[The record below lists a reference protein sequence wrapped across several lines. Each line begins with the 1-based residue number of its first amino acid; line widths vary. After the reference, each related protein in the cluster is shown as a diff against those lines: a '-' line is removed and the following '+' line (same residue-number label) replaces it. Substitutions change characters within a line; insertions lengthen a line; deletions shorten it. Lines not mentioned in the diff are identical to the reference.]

1 MKHLFTGLFLML
13 SVAVFAQ
20 SPNAFNYQ
28 GVARDNGGNTLANQ
42 AIGLRIS
49 IVSGSP
55 TGTVEYVETHAV
67 GTNAFGL
74 FNVAIGTGSV
84 TSGSF
89 AGIDWSSDEHYTK
102 VEFDPAGG
110 SSYSNLG
117 TSQLLSVPYA
127 MYAAESGTSGATG
140 PMGPQGPSG
149 SDGTN
154 GSNGGTGAAGPSGT
168 DGSDGAT
175 GPTGANGTTGAT
187 GATGA
192 TGPLV
197 AGTTN
202 QTLRYNGSS
211 WVSDGNLTNSGTLV
225 SVGGQL
231 NVASNNGLLYNSG
244 SNFNIEA
251 NANLKLRTGGVGY
264 DVGIYGGVSVAP
276 FANFEGGSE
285 SLGIGTSSA
294 IPVEKL
300 EVNGNIALSGAARS
314 IFGTSGA
321 LNISSTSGIDFIID
335 NDDNSTNSVFKFK
348 RNGDDAETLL
358 TILESGNVGIGT
370 TAPASLFEVDG
381 TLSVGENNA
390 NSTFYGNL
398 SGSSNAL
405 NACGNTTGTPGGTNR
420 ARALLAGRTETEPGR
435 VAGTDYYYG
444 AWGHAYTG
452 SPSYGVVASY
462 GADPDNADN
471 AAYLASAGY
480 AGYFNG
486 NVGIGNSSPSTNL
499 HVEHGGGAGSNGIR
513 IERTGESYWSLYAGD
528 NSVGYNLRLY
538 REGTLLGEY
547 DGTSGTYSAISDKR
561 VKTNITNIGSVISK
575 VMNLDVKRYNFSSNP
590 SSNQHIGLIAQ
601 EANELFP
608 ELVNHQNGDGEELY
622 LMDYSGFGIVA
633 IKAIQEQQAIIDSQQ
648 KQIDELLNAVRE
660 LQKK

>member
-486 NVGIGNSSPSTNL
+486 NVGIGNSSPNQVL
-499 HVEHGGGAGSNGIR
+499 HIKQVVSNKGIR
-513 IERTGESYWSLYAGD
+513 IEHQSNTNYWETGIGLSTLNYKFYYNGIVKADISSVDGAYTQLSDRRLKRGIVSMESVLDRVLRLQPSTYKYID
-528 NSVGYNLRLY
+528 NSEDAVRSTGFVAQDVELLFPTLVRDVDDGYK
-538 REGTLLGEY
+538 GIVY
-547 DGTSGTYSAISDKR
+547 DGFA
-561 VKTNITNIGSVISK
+561 VIS
-575 VMNLDVKRYNFSSNP
+575 
-590 SSNQHIGLIAQ
+590 
-601 EANELFP
+601 
-608 ELVNHQNGDGEELY
+608 
-622 LMDYSGFGIVA
+622 
-633 IKAIQEQQAIIDSQQ
+633 IKAIQEQQEIIDAQQ
-648 KQIDELLNAVRE
+648 KQIDELMEAVRVM
-660 LQKK
+660 QAK